1 MAFILD
7 QIKRITANARF
18 SADSWQDFRNRH
30 PAIARDLGA
39 FVLVLLLAA
48 VIWVL
53 SAASGN
59 PNPFGY

>member
-1 MAFILD
+1 MAYFIEL
-7 QIKRITANARF
+7 IKGIIAKARF
-18 SADSWQDFRNRH
+18 RSDSWQDFRYRH

-48 VIWVL
+48 VIWAL

-59 PNPFGY
+59 PSPFGY

>member
-1 MAFILD
+1 MVNFIAKVKG
-7 QIKRITANARF
+7 IVTKARF
-18 SADSWQDFRNRH
+18 HTDSFGDFRDRH

-39 FVLVLLLAA
+39 FVLVLLLAL

>member
-1 MAFILD
+1 MPYFIRVLRG
-7 QIKRITANARF
+7 IIAKACF
-18 SADSWQDFRNRH
+18 SADSFADFRDRH
-30 PAIARDLGA
+30 PALVRDLGA
-39 FVLVLLLAA
+39 FVLVLLLAL

>member
-1 MAFILD
+1 MAYFIELVKG
-7 QIKRITANARF
+7 IIAKARF
-18 SADSWQDFRNRH
+18 SADSWQDFRDRP

-39 FVLVLLLAA
+39 FVLVLLLAL

-59 PNPFGY
+59 PSPFGY

>member
-1 MAFILD
+1 MAYFIELVKG
-7 QIKRITANARF
+7 IIAKARF
-18 SADSWQDFRNRH
+18 SVDSWQDFRDRH

-59 PNPFGY
+59 PSLFGY

>member
-1 MAFILD
+1 MVNFIAKVKG
-7 QIKRITANARF
+7 IIAKARF
-18 SADSWQDFRNRH
+18 NLDSLSDFRDRH

-39 FVLVLLLAA
+39 FVLVLILAA

-59 PNPFGY
+59 PSSFGY

>member
-1 MAFILD
+1 MAYFIQLVRG
-7 QIKRITANARF
+7 IVAKARF
-18 SADSWQDFRNRH
+18 HADSWQDFRDRH

-48 VIWVL
+48 VIWAL

-59 PNPFGY
+59 PSPFGY

>member
-1 MAFILD
+1 MPYFIQLVRG
-7 QIKRITANARF
+7 IVAKARF
-18 SADSWQDFRNRH
+18 HADSFGDFRDRH

-39 FVLVLLLAA
+39 FVLVLLLAL

-59 PNPFGY
+59 PSPFGY

>member
-1 MAFILD
+1 MAYFIELVKG
-7 QIKRITANARF
+7 IIAKARF
-18 SADSWQDFRNRH
+18 SADSWQDFRDRY

-39 FVLVLLLAA
+39 FVLVLLLAL

-59 PNPFGY
+59 PSPFGY

>member
-1 MAFILD
+1 MLYFIQVLKG
-7 QIKRITANARF
+7 IIEKARF
-18 SADSWQDFRNRH
+18 NADSFADFRDRH

-48 VIWVL
+48 VIWAL

-59 PNPFGY
+59 PSPFGY

>member
-1 MAFILD
+1 MLYFIKL
-7 QIKRITANARF
+7 IKEIVTKARF
-18 SADSWQDFRNRH
+18 HADSFGDFRYRH

>member
-7 QIKRITANARF
+7 QIKRIIASFRF
-18 SADSWQDFRNRH
+18 GADSWQDFRDCH

-48 VIWVL
+48 VIWAL

-59 PNPFGY
+59 PSPFGY

>member
-7 QIKRITANARF
+7 RVKRITAKLCF
-18 SADSWQDFRNRH
+18 HADSFADFRYRH

-48 VIWVL
+48 VIWAL

-59 PNPFGY
+59 PSPFGY

>member
-1 MAFILD
+1 MLYFIQFL
-7 QIKRITANARF
+7 KRITESVRF
-18 SADSWQDFRNRH
+18 HADSFSDFRYRH

-48 VIWVL
+48 VIWAL

-59 PNPFGY
+59 PSPFGY

>member
-1 MAFILD
+1 MPYFI
-7 QIKRITANARF
+7 RILRGLITKARF
-18 SADSWQDFRNRH
+18 HADSLSDFRARH

-39 FVLVLLLAA
+39 FVLVLLLAL

>member
-1 MAFILD
+1 MAYFIQLVRG
-7 QIKRITANARF
+7 IIAKARF
-18 SADSWQDFRNRH
+18 SAVSWQDFRDRH

-48 VIWVL
+48 VIWAL

-59 PNPFGY
+59 PSPFGY

>member
-1 MAFILD
+1 MPYFIRALR
-7 QIKRITANARF
+7 RITAFARF
-18 SADSWQDFRNRH
+18 HADSFADFRYRH

-48 VIWVL
+48 VIWAL

-59 PNPFGY
+59 PSPFGY

>member
-1 MAFILD
+1 MAYFIEL
-7 QIKRITANARF
+7 IKGIIAKARF
-18 SADSWQDFRNRH
+18 SADSFSDFRYRH

-48 VIWVL
+48 VIWAL

-59 PNPFGY
+59 PSPFGY

>member
-7 QIKRITANARF
+7 QLKRIIAKARL
-18 SADSWQDFRNRH
+18 SADSFSDFRARH
-30 PAIARDLGA
+30 PAIVRDLGA
-39 FVLVLLLAA
+39 FVLVLLLAL

>member
-1 MAFILD
+1 MVNSIAKVKGI
-7 QIKRITANARF
+7 IAKARF
-18 SADSWQDFRNRH
+18 NLDSLQDFRDRH

-48 VIWVL
+48 VIWAL

-59 PNPFGY
+59 PSPFGY

>member
-1 MAFILD
+1 MVNFIA
-7 QIKRITANARF
+7 KVKGITAKLRF
-18 SADSWQDFRNRH
+18 HADSFADFRYRH

-48 VIWVL
+48 VIWAL

-59 PNPFGY
+59 PSPF

>member
-1 MAFILD
+1 MVNFIAKVKG
-7 QIKRITANARF
+7 IITKARF
-18 SADSWQDFRNRH
+18 HADSFSDFRYRH

-48 VIWVL
+48 VIWAL

-59 PNPFGY
+59 PSPFGY

>member
-1 MAFILD
+1 MLYFIKVLKE
-7 QIKRITANARF
+7 IVAKVRF
-18 SADSWQDFRNRH
+18 HSDSFADFRDRH

-39 FVLVLLLAA
+39 FVLVLLLAL

-59 PNPFGY
+59 HSPFGY

>member
-1 MAFILD
+1 MSYFIELFKE
-7 QIKRITANARF
+7 IVTKARF
-18 SADSWQDFRNRH
+18 SADSWQDFRDRH

-48 VIWVL
+48 VIWAL

>member
-1 MAFILD
+1 MVNFIAKVKG
-7 QIKRITANARF
+7 IIAKARF
-18 SADSWQDFRNRH
+18 SADSWQDFRDRH